1 MSQEQHHGQDATAP
15 EQPAHPSQAEGEDRE
30 LSSPQTDAPMQAHP
44 SQAEGEDDGR
54 DEG

>member
-1 MSQEQHHGQDATAP
+1 MSQEQNQGQDATAP

-30 LSSPQTDAPMQAHP
+30 LSSPQTDAPVQAHP